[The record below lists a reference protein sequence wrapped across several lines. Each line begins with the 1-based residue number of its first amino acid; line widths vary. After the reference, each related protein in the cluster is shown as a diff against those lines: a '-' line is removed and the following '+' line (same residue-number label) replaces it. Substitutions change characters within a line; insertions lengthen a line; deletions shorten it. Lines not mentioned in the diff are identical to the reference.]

1 MPELNMVSPLL
12 DGMTVERELASHG
25 GVSVYRVLHTA
36 SGTHCIV
43 KHISI
48 PETKANTDALLLT
61 GAVKNLDEAN
71 DYYQSVVNRYRAEL
85 SASRKLMASPN
96 ICTYARFQVVPK
108 EDQPGFDV
116 YLLAPCRTSLQAY
129 LEHNAISRK
138 KAVQLGIDLCE
149 ALQTLRENGYLYLD
163 LKPENVFLEGGRFC
177 IGDFGLTPVAD
188 LRYAALPS
196 RYLSG
201 FTAPEACD
209 VTGDLNE
216 TTDLY
221 AVGLLLYY
229 IYNGNHVPF
238 EEAGTTDK
246 TADSR
251 RISGEALPAPLYAD
265 YEMDA
270 IIRKA
275 CAFDPKDRY
284 QTPEALLE
292 ALRDYERRNDLTDEC
307 IVPPL
312 VIDDTPLDLD
322 APEEDEEAPVTF
334 TDVNALPEDFKES
347 FTPAQDPDEDEE
359 DRPKKKFPV
368 WIPVVLGVLALAG
381 AVLAYL
387 YFFRFAIT
395 VDKVSIIDKGTDYLT
410 ISMAA
415 SDLDGLTVSCTP
427 DDGQTVATYRC
438 AETVTFSGLQ
448 PGTLYHIAV
457 DAADWHYVKG
467 ILGGTAVTAPVT
479 EVLSFTVEDQPDGA
493 GLASFQVSGPEPEAW
508 IIRCTNDAGD
518 ELTFEATD
526 HTCSLQGLMP
536 NCAYTLTLE
545 AGTGYYLGGMASISY
560 SYTVPI
566 AGSNLTAAE
575 ITPDS
580 ITVTWDSDSD
590 LATQW
595 TAVCSGDNGYASTL
609 YTDVC
614 SVTFEGTA
622 VGAEYTI
629 AVSNATMTMP
639 LLLTV
644 RSTACQLTDFTA
656 EANGTTVHLAWTAT
670 GEVPDTWILT
680 YGPEAAADPTSVEV
694 TGSETE
700 LKDLIPDAN
709 YVFTL
714 TDPEGNEIGGVSE
727 VTARTG
733 ETELYE
739 DHDFGGIFI
748 GLYEK
753 QSANWSV
760 ETLGE
765 IKETFTA
772 GTPIICVIEPE
783 AEPQHQED
791 PETISVRLVIRN
803 SSGKPVASSETE
815 DHNWNEMWPGK
826 RFAAA
831 IDTVPDEA
839 GSYKLELYFN
849 NQLLRSTEFTIE

>member
-12 DGMTVERELASHG
+12 DGMTAECELSSHG
-25 GVSVYRVLHTA
+25 GVSVYRVLHIA

-48 PETKANTDALLLT
+48 PETKANTDALMLT
-61 GAVKNLDEAN
+61 GAVKNQEEAH
-71 DYYQSVVNRYRAEL
+71 DYYQSVVNRYRSEL
-85 SASRKLMASPN
+85 SASRTLMASPY
-96 ICTYARFQVVPK
+96 ICTYARFQVVEK
-108 EDQPGFDV
+108 QDQPGFDI
-116 YLLAPCRTSLQAY
+116 YLLAPCRTSLRAY
-129 LEHNAISRK
+129 LEQNAISQK
-138 KAVQLGIDLCE
+138 KAVQLGIDLCH
-149 ALQTLRENGYLYLD
+149 ALQTLRENGYLYLN
-163 LKPENVFLEGGRFC
+163 LKPENVFLENGKFC
-177 IGDFGLTPVAD
+177 IGDFGLTPLSD
-188 LRYAALPS
+188 LRYEALPS

-201 FTAPEACD
+201 FTAPEACG

-238 EEAGTTDK
+238 EEAGTTDR

-275 CAFDPKDRY
+275 CAFDQEDRY

-292 ALRDYERRNDLTDEC
+292 ALQDYEHRNSLSDEC

-312 VIDDTPLDLD
+312 VIDETPLDPAL
-322 APEEDEEAPVTF
+322 PEEEEDGPITF
-334 TDVNALPEDFKES
+334 TDVDTLPEDFKES
-347 FTPAQDPDEDEE
+347 FTPAQDPEEDEE

-368 WIPVVLGVLALAG
+368 WIPVVLGLVALAG
-381 AVLAYL
+381 AALAYF
-387 YFFRFAIT
+387 YFFYSAIT
-395 VDKVSIIDKGTDYLT
+395 VDKMSVTDKGTDYITVSVSSTDPDSLV
-410 ISMAA
+410 
-415 SDLDGLTVSCTP
+415 VSCTP
-427 DDGQTVATYRC
+427 DGGAAVATYRC
-438 AETVTFSGLQ
+438 ADSVTFSGLQ

-467 ILGGTAVTAPVT
+467 VLGGTAATASMT
-479 EVLSFTVEDQPDGA
+479 EILSFTVEDQTDGT
-493 GLASFQVSGPEPEAW
+493 GLASFQVSGPEPESW
-508 IIRCTNDAGD
+508 TIRCTNDAGD
-518 ELTFEATD
+518 ELTFPVTD
-526 HTCSLQGLMP
+526 HAAVLQGLLP
-536 NCAYTLTLE
+536 NCEYTLTLE
-545 AGTGYYLGGMASISY
+545 AGAGFYLGGMDTVSY

-566 AGSNLTAAE
+566 AGSNLTTKE
-575 ITPDS
+575 ITSDS
-580 ITVTWDSDSD
+580 ITVVWDSDSD

-595 TAVCSGDNGYASTL
+595 TAVCSGDNGYANTL
-609 YTDVC
+609 VTDEC
-614 SVTFEGTA
+614 SATFEGTA

-644 RSTACQLTDFTA
+644 RSTACQLTDFSA
-656 EANGTTVHLAWTAT
+656 VADGTSVHLTWTAT
-670 GEVPDTWILT
+670 GEVPDAWILT
-680 YGPEAAADPTSVEV
+680 YGPEAAVDRTAIEV
-694 TGSETE
+694 TGSSADLE
-700 LKDLIPDAN
+700 DLIPDAN
-709 YVFTL
+709 YIFTL
-714 TDPEGNEIGGVSE
+714 TDTGGNELGGISE

-753 QSANWSV
+753 QSENWSV
-760 ETLGE
+760 DALGE
-765 IKETFTA
+765 VKETFA
-772 GTPIICVIEPE
+772 VGTPIICVIEPE
-783 AEPQHQED
+783 AEPQHQEE

-803 SSGKPVASSETE
+803 SSGKPVACSETE
-815 DHNWNEMWPGK
+815 DYNWNEMWPGK

-849 NQLLRSTEFTIE
+849 NQLLRSAEFTME

>member
-12 DGMTVERELASHG
+12 DGMTAERELSSHD

-48 PETKANTDALLLT
+48 PETKANTDALMLT
-61 GAVKNLDEAN
+61 GAVKSLEEAH

-85 SASRKLMASPN
+85 SASRTLMASPY

-108 EDQPGFDV
+108 QDQPGFDL
-116 YLLAPCRTSLQAY
+116 YLLAPCRMSLRAY
-129 LEHNAISRK
+129 LEQNAITQK
-138 KAVQLGIDLCE
+138 KAVQLGIDLCR
-149 ALQTLRENGYLYLD
+149 ALQALRENGYLYLN
-163 LKPENVFLEGGRFC
+163 LKPENVFLENGKFC
-177 IGDFGLTPVAD
+177 IGDFGLTPLAD
-188 LRYAALPS
+188 LRYAAMPS
-196 RYLSG
+196 RFLSS
-201 FTAPEACD
+201 FTAPEACG

-251 RISGEALPAPLYAD
+251 RISGESLPAPLYAD

-270 IIRKA
+270 IIRRA
-275 CAFDPKDRY
+275 CAFDPDERY
-284 QTPEALLE
+284 QLPEELLDALQSY
-292 ALRDYERRNDLTDEC
+292 ADRNNLTDEY

-312 VIDDTPLDLD
+312 VIDDMPLDLEE
-322 APEEDEEAPVTF
+322 PEDEAAPITF
-334 TDVNALPEDFKES
+334 TDVDALPEDFKES
-347 FTPAQDPDEDEE
+347 FTPAQEQEE
-359 DRPKKKFPV
+359 DAAVRRKKKLPV
-368 WIPVVLGVLALAG
+368 WIPIVLGVVLLAG
-381 AVLAYL
+381 AALS
-387 YFFRFAIT
+387 YFYFVYSAIT
-395 VDKVSIIDKGTDYLT
+395 VNKISIIDKGTDYLT
-410 ISMAA
+410 ISMSA
-415 SDLDGLTVSCTP
+415 SDLDSLMVSCTP
-427 DDGQTVATYRC
+427 DGGSAVANYYG
-438 AETVTFSGLQ
+438 AETITFSNLQ

-467 ILGGTAVTAPVT
+467 VLGGTTVTASFT
-479 EVLSFTVEDQPDGA
+479 EVLSFTVEDQADGT
-493 GLASFQVSGPEPEAW
+493 GLASFQVSGPEPESW
-508 IIRCTNDAGD
+508 TLRCTNDAGD
-518 ELTFEATD
+518 VHTFQASD
-526 HTCSLQGLMP
+526 HACLLQGLLP
-536 NCAYTLTLE
+536 NCEYILTLE
-545 AGTGYYLGGMASISY
+545 AGTGYYLSGAYQIFY
-560 SYTVPI
+560 SFTVPI
-566 AGSNLTAAE
+566 AGSDLTAAE
-575 ITPDS
+575 ITSDS
-580 ITVTWDSDSD
+580 ITVTWKSDSD

-609 YTDVC
+609 LTDEC
-614 SVTFEGTA
+614 SVTFEGTS

-656 EANGTTVHLAWTAT
+656 VADGTSVHLAWTAA
-670 GEVPDTWILT
+670 GDVPASWILT
-680 YGPEAAADPTSVEV
+680 YGPETAVDFTVVEI
-694 TGSETE
+694 TGSSADLEN
-700 LKDLIPDAN
+700 LIPDAN

-714 TDPEGNEIGGVSE
+714 TDAEGNELGGTPM

-733 ETELYE
+733 KTELYE
-739 DHDFGGIFI
+739 DHDFGSIFI

-753 QSANWSV
+753 QSENWSV
-760 ETLGE
+760 DTLGE
-765 IKETFTA
+765 VKETFAA

-783 AEPQHQED
+783 AEPQHQEE

-803 SSGKPVASSETE
+803 SSGKPVASSEIE
-815 DHNWNEMWPGK
+815 DYNWNEMWPGK
-826 RFAAA
+826 HFAAA
-831 IDTVPDEA
+831 IDTVPSEA

-849 NQLLRSTEFTIE
+849 NQLLRSAEFTME